1 MLNSYW
7 RYTAN
12 TDTDLIILQSTTCRR
27 GRQLVGEPVSSRLD
41 RATIQLWQ
49 ERTETQRSSTRRY
62 MYVGDGVCRSGCQ
75 MNYILFELVGINVP
89 TIEFIWNSIEPMY
102 PAGTWRINNVIIT
115 SKRWFD
121 VIMTSLLRHMKPGW
135 KMGGGGGWGAE
146 PKGIKYTQVHVC
158 RGRGRGSGHPK
169 LKFCAC
175 AKRIHGPRVC
185 HSSNDWNNGHVFAS
199 PVMTGTTDGARKAG
213 RI

>member
-1 MLNSYW
+1 MLNW
-7 RYTAN
+7 RCTAN

-121 VIMTSLLRHMKPGW
+121 VIMTSLLRHMKPGG
-135 KMGGGGGWGAE
+135 KKGGGW
-146 PKGIKYTQVHVC
+146 TQGVGG

-185 HSSNDWNNGHVFAS
+185 LSSNDWNNGWC
-199 PVMTGTTDGARKAG
+199 TEG
-213 RI
+213 RRDLVRSTAQIPSGVAA